1 MHSFARYGRIVVV
14 ALFVFALVGG
24 GVAAQEAGEDEAG
37 EGGEEELLSFS
48 GWVAVGAFLLG
59 AVILLVSV
67 EVLIHAMVKTAT
79 RFGISALLLA
89 IVVSGT
95 EVDNVAFGV
104 FTGFREMQNVAF
116 GLAIGNAISIFGLT
130 LAVAAIAY
138 PFEVSVPDDYLALM
152 VASPLLLLPFL
163 LTGTITA
170 LHGVGLILAYGL
182 IFAYIARKELGG
194 DRSYMRSNEVMEAAT
209 SADGE
214 GQPVGDQHAKGQS
227 VGGQSVEGQSAE
239 GQPAESQ
246 PAESRPV
253 DGENLPGPLRRLTQH
268 DWFWPAVMVVALL
281 GIVVGAESASAGTEG
296 ILRTWDLQGTIV
308 GVTLVTVL
316 FTLDDLLLAVEPV
329 RLGYYDVAVGGIIG
343 SLLFFVTA
351 NTGIVAL
358 VGSVN
363 TSPRAIFFHL
373 PALLV
378 MAAVSGYLLRRGRVT
393 RRAGIV
399 LLGLY
404 IVYLAINV
412 MFFARVP
419 VEG

>member
-1 MHSFARYGRIVVV
+1 VHSLGRYGRLVIV
-14 ALFVFALVGG
+14 ALLVLTLACG
-24 GVAAQEAGEDEAG
+24 GVAGQEVEEDEAS
-37 EGGEEELLSFS
+37 EGGEMELLSVS
-48 GWVAVGAFLLG
+48 GWAAVGAFLLG

-67 EVLIHAMVKTAT
+67 EVLIHAVVKTAT
-79 RFGISALLLA
+79 RFGVSALLLA

-163 LTGTITA
+163 LAGTITA
-170 LHGVGLILAYGL
+170 LHGIGLILAYAL

-194 DRSYMRSNEVMEAAT
+194 DRSYMRSSEVMEAAT

-214 GQPVGDQHAKGQS
+214 GYGDRPADS
-227 VGGQSVEGQSAE
+227 R
-239 GQPAESQ
+239 PAEN
-246 PAESRPV
+246 ET
-253 DGENLPGPLRRLTQH
+253 LPGPLRKFARH
-268 DWFWPAVMVVALL
+268 DWFWPGVMVVALL

-358 VGSVN
+358 VGSIS
-363 TSPRAIFFHL
+363 TSSRAIFFYL

-378 MAAVSGYLLRRGRVT
+378 MTALSGYLLRRGRVT
-393 RRAGIV
+393 RRDGIA

-404 IVYLAINV
+404 IVYLAVNV
-412 MFFARVP
+412 AFFAGVP
-419 VEG
+419 VDG

>member
-1 MHSFARYGRIVVV
+1 VHSLARHGRIVVV
-14 ALFVFALVGG
+14 ALLVLALACS
-24 GVAAQEAGEDEAG
+24 GVAAQEVGEDDAGEDG
-37 EGGEEELLSFS
+37 EELLSVS

-79 RFGISALLLA
+79 RFGVSALLLA

-152 VASPLLLLPFL
+152 VASPLLLVPFL
-163 LTGTITA
+163 LIGTITA
-170 LHGVGLILAYGL
+170 LHGVGLVLAYVL
-182 IFAYIARKELGG
+182 IFAYIARRELRG
-194 DRSYMRSNEVMEAAT
+194 DRSYMRSAEVMEAAT

-214 GQPVGDQHAKGQS
+214 GQ
-227 VGGQSVEGQSAE
+227 SVEGQPAD
-239 GQPAESQ
+239 GQP
-246 PAESRPV
+246 V
-253 DGENLPGPLRRLTQH
+253 GGENLPDPLRGLTRS
-268 DWFWPAVMVVALL
+268 DWFWPVVMVVALL

-308 GVTLVTVL
+308 GVTLVTIL

-351 NTGIVAL
+351 NTGIVAV
-358 VGSVN
+358 VGSIS
-363 TSPRAIFFHL
+363 TSSRAILFHL

-378 MAAVSGYLLRRGRVT
+378 MAALSGYLFRRGRVT
-393 RRAGIV
+393 RRAGIA

-404 IVYLAINV
+404 VVYLAVNV
-412 MFFARVP
+412 LFFAGVP
-419 VEG
+419 VDG